1 MTPRQQ
7 TKKVTKVP
15 HLEGWK
21 FFDVTFNGYMFCQ
34 KCRQKPKAMFYR
46 QVTDAGSL
54 IPRTEAICPKC
65 AGVDL
70 AEYLSF

>member
-21 FFDVTFNGYMFCQ
+21 FFEITSNLYMFCQ
-34 KCRQKPKAMFYR
+34 KCRQKPKEMFYR
-46 QVTDAGSL
+46 QVTDEGSH

-65 AGVDL
+65 AGVK
-70 AEYLSF
+70 